1 MPFMN
6 NILKSINKI
15 PGVQGTLIINAEGL
29 LVAADIA
36 AGGDANALAAVVSRI
51 INALASALDRLQVGA
66 LERFVVNGEHGSM
79 VLQTVGQTILL
90 TLVDRD
96 ANMGM
101 VLVELRNAAA
111 ALTAALSG
119 QQAK

>member
-1 MPFMN
+1 MN
-6 NILKSINKI
+6 AILKRINKI
-15 PGVQGTLIINAEGL
+15 PGVRGTLIVNSDGL

-36 AGGDANALAAVVSRI
+36 ASGDANALAAVASRVAAALTG
-51 INALASALDRLQVGA
+51 ALARLQAGA
-66 LERFVVNGEHGSM
+66 LERFVVNGDNGSM

-90 TLVDRD
+90 TLVNKG

-111 ALTAALSG
+111 DLAAAIAGKKS
-119 QQAK
+119 

>member
-1 MPFMN
+1 MN